1 MHLPAHL
8 RIFKSNLIKV
18 LLKFLEN
25 HANESD
31 SEWLKKRKGYLK
43 LLEFLHQKPKT
54 FLQYNEDWEKQNEI
68 KRRKRLKG
76 LIRYNP
82 SHACASAPSSPKRFT
97 NEIQSREFKV
107 SDINCLSP
115 DLKFLKQGS

>member
-25 HANESD
+25 HADESD
-31 SEWLKKRKGYLK
+31 PEWLKKRKGYLK

-54 FLQYNEDWEKQNEI
+54 FLQYNEEWE
-68 KRRKRLKG
+68 
-76 LIRYNP
+76 
-82 SHACASAPSSPKRFT
+82 
-97 NEIQSREFKV
+97 
-107 SDINCLSP
+107 
-115 DLKFLKQGS
+115 